1 MMMLGYSRDVR
12 DRRARGRWLYF
23 EDDGLAVAP
32 PRTSAEVP
40 CVPVDR
46 LAEEHLTAAL
56 EAAHPHTRVLTVN
69 ERENAC
75 DLFPREKTRR
85 RPELF
90 SVTRR
95 GFGGAARARRAVRR
109 APRSRRRTMNR
120 VAALSGVQEQ
130 VRGRDGSTSLAPHPS
145 ISSIYPLVL

>member
-32 PRTSAEVP
+32 PRTGAERP

-69 ERENAC
+69 DRENAC
-75 DLFPREKTRR
+75 DLFPPRKRVAD
-85 RPELF
+85 PNF
-90 SVTRR
+90 SPSRVEVSAGRHAR
-95 GFGGAARARRAVRR
+95 VGQYDGHRARAGE
-109 APRSRRRTMNR
+109 P
-120 VAALSGVQEQ
+120 
-130 VRGRDGSTSLAPHPS
+130 
-145 ISSIYPLVL
+145 